1 MLDQIA
7 CQLGCDGDDRAEEA
21 RVAGSH
27 KHTANDAGGRGVA
40 ALDRGGGQQY
50 LAHQRGPRRP
60 GPAARARRPQECAG
74 NPRRRGA
81 ARIPAAARRHRRP
94 GRPTSTPGHVWSRG
108 SADEPS
114 LGRLRY
120 PGVVNAACGRAKPR
134 PVAARQRI
142 GGHAMRDYAEQ
153 HGERDDGDCG
163 PGHRLADVL
172 QCNQGEYHRCQAAGT
187 EPADECDGRA
197 AEPFTGQRDRYR
209 GHPDHRQAEHGVQH
223 GLPGQA
229 LERRYDSDGAER
241 QPDQQRHQSPP
252 VSSTNGTSR
261 SLRRPPVAPKASPPA
276 NAAMKPLPCS
286 ASAQA

>member
-1 MLDQIA
+1 
-7 CQLGCDGDDRAEEA
+7 
-21 RVAGSH
+21 
-27 KHTANDAGGRGVA
+27 
-40 ALDRGGGQQY
+40 
-50 LAHQRGPRRP
+50 
-60 GPAARARRPQECAG
+60 
-74 NPRRRGA
+74 
-81 ARIPAAARRHRRP
+81 
-94 GRPTSTPGHVWSRG
+94 
-108 SADEPS
+108 
-114 LGRLRY
+114 
-120 PGVVNAACGRAKPR
+120 
-134 PVAARQRI
+134 
-142 GGHAMRDYAEQ
+142 MRDYAEQ

-241 QPDQQRHQSPP
+241 QPDQQRHQSPCLFDEWHQP
-252 VSSTNGTSR
+252 LA
-261 SLRRPPVAPKASPPA
+261 SLPA
-276 NAAMKPLPCS
+276 GGAEGEPARECGVKPLPCS